1 MSQSAPNKCWRRGGD
16 REDVGGLR
24 DEVIDYRSKEIHQIP
39 MCFFLCVCASLINCT
54 SCADV
59 ELWAGWCNVEQSC
72 SVCQMWLCKI
82 WSDRLSSEALRW
94 AWKGLWA
101 NTTTHEDNTWK
112 IHFPLY
118 ELLCKTKTLVSACVS
133 VFVCVR
139 LLLCE
144 IQRRFLW
151 WQQESR
157 VKPLWF
163 SNSSS
168 SLWSTPIPSSVLFFL
183 SICLSIASSLLPLYF
198 IAAAIVEPGPG
209 GN

>member
-1 MSQSAPNKCWRRGGD
+1 M
-16 REDVGGLR
+16 
-24 DEVIDYRSKEIHQIP
+24 
-39 MCFFLCVCASLINCT
+39 INCT
-54 SCADV
+54 SCVDV
-59 ELWAGWCNVEQSC
+59 EQGAGWCNVEQTC

-82 WSDRLSSEALRW
+82 WSDRLSSEALRR
-94 AWKGLWA
+94 ARKGLRA
-101 NTTTHEDNTWK
+101 NTTSHEDNTWK

-118 ELLCKTKTLVSACVS
+118 ELLCKMKTHVS
-133 VFVCVR
+133 VCLCVCP
-139 LLLCE
+139 LLCE

-151 WQQESR
+151 WQQEPR
-157 VKPLWF
+157 LKPLWF